1 MGGHMSHRHP
11 RGGGHGGGG
20 GGGGGGGFADA
31 EEAAEEE
38 EGEEEEE
45 EEGGRGSVEEVADPA
60 YLQEEASALLVEGL
74 GLLPGG
80 GEEGG
85 EEEEGDGGA
94 GEEEEALAEEDVG
107 GDDGGGG
114 AMGGGGGGGA
124 PPPDDPRAR
133 AAVLEFSRNARN
145 LERAADYANKH
156 GASFAFLK
164 TVAELGLSVAKA
176 ATLRRSFAAYGKPY
190 GAPPPPSLPAALRHA
205 KRAAE
210 LYHGL
215 PIGGH
220 TFVVD
225 TRNNAL
231 GLKTCTVTIS
241 LRDEVRKVLGSPR
254 FPPGSFRCFNGAPS
268 RFVELGIAGP
278 AAHSPK
284 FEQLSQVVIAEFEAS
299 PTAPVLR
306 AWAAASGCV
315 LRLFPLVLDFGEDA
329 MLLKKRGTVDPALA
343 RIMNACAE
351 LQDTP
356 DVFIPVAIL
365 EKMKAVMEGA
375 TGKQRIAPDS
385 EIKMWFDQ
393 DYQRELYKGTWKQL
407 TDWDV
412 PLLLSIPGAEEAVAT
427 ACCLCNYEVVGGLC
441 TNPAPCA
448 FTAGTHELPIVH
460 CVIPIFGDLVGDI
473 MGLITT
479 SGLTKTAC
487 ATCYV
492 RPDRLGVWPPPGGPP
507 KLRCDPVLL
516 AEVNDLYETMRACM
530 GTGDVKGM
538 KAAAATLYLRHGLKS
553 APVPAW
559 RMVETSYRVPFSMP
573 GSPGLHAAIAEEP
586 LHVFKQGLFEALP
599 LAVITCAETLGT
611 FDKLDS
617 IFRAVAAEPFCDGVR
632 VFESMSSGGLRVSL
646 ATLPGRT
653 RETIFRSLILAL
665 SLDVI
670 PDPAQLGDVISV
682 LEDVA
687 LYHHLAVHTLAVPN
701 ELLRMEQELCPRI
714 FRCIDALRPF
724 QASAF
729 NIPKMHKLPHLP
741 DTMRRVG
748 SARNSAMEGHE
759 GFNGKVIQAA
769 GARTGGSF
777 SLLHGQLA
785 GVLTRQSFL
794 GHVVPHFFAATAEEL
809 AHHPAPTPSVRVT
822 PTRTKERAVTGGDAV
837 RLLWE
842 TQGVVTASGGF
853 VPPAVLPAFAGADP
867 RGLNGVKV
875 ERHVHG
881 WKLTEGILAEGS
893 FCSETGSREPEER
906 LLQVCAAFTTASLEA
921 AVDGAEAPPRAC
933 FVVVRRWEMDP
944 DFLVGGTST
953 TGHRFHRVYMG
964 TPYAEIR
971 EVATVFGLAKTW
983 PVPLKGSPGALVQ
996 GRRFWAPELERGY
1009 PKK

>member
-1 MGGHMSHRHP
+1 
-11 RGGGHGGGG
+11 
-20 GGGGGGGFADA
+20 
-31 EEAAEEE
+31 
-38 EGEEEEE
+38 
-45 EEGGRGSVEEVADPA
+45 
-60 YLQEEASALLVEGL
+60 VEGL
-74 GLLPGG
+74 GLLSGG

-85 EEEEGDGGA
+85 EEDEGDGGA
-94 GEEEEALAEEDVG
+94 DEEEEAVAEEDG
-107 GDDGGGG
+107 GDDD
-114 AMGGGGGGGA
+114 GGGGGGA
-124 PPPDDPRAR
+124 PPPPDDPRAQ
-133 AAVLEFSRNARN
+133 AAVLEFTRNARN
-145 LERAADYANKH
+145 MERAAAYAKEH
-156 GASFAFLK
+156 RGSFTFLK
-164 TVAELGLSVAKA
+164 TVEELGLSAVKA
-176 ATLRRSFAAYGKPY
+176 ETLRRSFAEFGQPY

-215 PIGGH
+215 PKDDR

-241 LRDEVRKVLGSPR
+241 LRDEVRKVLGSRR
-254 FPPGSFRCFNGAPS
+254 FPPGSFRRFTGAPS

-284 FEQLSQVVIAEFEAS
+284 FEELSQVVIDEFQAS

-306 AWAAASGCV
+306 AWAAASGCA
-315 LRLFPLVLDFGEDA
+315 LCLFPLVLDFGEDA

-356 DVFIPVAIL
+356 NVFIPVAIL
-365 EKMKAVMEGA
+365 DKMKAVMEGVS
-375 TGKQRIAPDS
+375 GKQRIAPGS
-385 EIKMWFDQ
+385 EVKMWFDQ
-393 DYQRELYKGTWKQL
+393 DYQNVLYKGTWKQL
-407 TDWDV
+407 TDWNV

-427 ACCLCNYEVVGGLC
+427 ACRLCNYEVAGHRC

-448 FTAGTHELPIVH
+448 FNAGTHELPIVH

-487 ATCYV
+487 ALCYV

-507 KLRCDPVLL
+507 KPRCDPVLL
-516 AEVNDLYETMRACM
+516 AEVNGLYDTIRACM

-538 KAAAATLYLRHGLKS
+538 KGAAATLYLRHGLKG

-559 RMVETSYRVPFSMP
+559 RMVEANYRVPFSMP
-573 GSPGLHAAIAEEP
+573 GSPGIHATIAEEP

-599 LAVITCAETLGT
+599 LAVISCAEKLGT

-617 IFRAVAAEPFCDGVR
+617 IFRGVAAEPFCDGVR
-632 VFESMSSGGLRVSL
+632 KFESMSSGGLRVSL

-670 PDPAQLGDVISV
+670 PDPAQLGNVISV

-701 ELLRMEQELCPRI
+701 ELQRMELELCPRI

-741 DTMRRVG
+741 ATMRRVG

-785 GVLTRQSFL
+785 GVLTRMSFL
-794 GHVVPHFFAATAEEL
+794 QHVVPHFFAEGL
-809 AHHPAPTPSVRVT
+809 AHHSAPTPCVRVT
-822 PTRTKERAVTGGDAV
+822 PTPTKERAVTADAV

-842 TQGVVTASGGF
+842 TQGVFTASGI
-853 VPPAVLPAFAGADP
+853 VPPADLPAFVEADP

-875 ERHVHG
+875 ERHVYG

-921 AVDGAEAPPRAC
+921 AVDGEEAPPRAC
-933 FVVVRRWEMDP
+933 FVVVRRWDLDP
-944 DFLVGGTST
+944 AFLKVGGTST

-983 PVPLKGSPGALVQ
+983 PVPLTGSPGALVQ

-1009 PKK
+1009 PKI